1 MAGTPISGALVLRSG
16 EPFVLHVALLDAA
29 GAPQLLSG
37 RQFSLMIAAVGA
49 VSAALSVPAALS
61 GDTLYAV
68 VAINGVQTAAL
79 FADFGPRDAVYAI
92 VETIGDAQLT
102 RGSDRLHVE
111 ASAAIPSG
119 GDPVTIDLPFTTA
132 IPSPS
137 GLLIRE
143 TGARGLS
150 AAEQFAI
157 GGIDA
162 GDPASNAM
170 FAALGDGILA
180 EVQGSADLAVAS
192 KTAAADSAEAAA
204 ASAGAAD
211 LAKQTAGGYRAQ
223 ALTAQTAATDAAAAA
238 ITALGT
244 FPDVAT
250 GLAAT
255 AEGGY
260 FLVAGTGGIYA
271 SRYRKL
277 GGVATGQ
284 CDYAS
289 KAALDAM
296 AATLRIDGSATEYLW
311 SVANLNGDILFAFR
325 NSLGGLDVPNLRAMA
340 ISAASLSAP
349 SLTATDL
356 LTIGGAAMSGTVNP
370 GNLWEMRTP
379 IGDIIA
385 KLDVTGTFHMA
396 AAAVDG
402 PLVVGGAL
410 SAGSFSV
417 PGTIAA
423 GMLSVGDASITA
435 TSANLVEWR
444 TPIGDIVA
452 RIDNEAQA
460 HFASATVHGDLVVT
474 GSIYGSSATVT
485 VPPAPF
491 ARVTDAQIATLNG
504 WPVASIPSDATR
516 PPVLSADSTKYGARA
531 SIISGS
537 ARCIKGRVWAGFVA
551 KLGVTSF
558 TGYISGTSL
567 TVLSIANMGALSI
580 NAGAT
585 NQFPTLSGSGVV
597 TGTLINSPTD
607 TQTGPQ
613 TWPVSVPQYAGSFH
627 APIAMSVSGGA
638 GAAAITGYI
647 VGTKL
652 YVATADHYDRLVSG
666 ATVSGAGVTAC
677 TITGAASGGVYGL
690 DTNNGTIGSLA
701 APVAFT
707 ATDEPS
713 DGAEGAAAYA
723 VLKYTDDLDTG
734 IWQEALYSL
743 PREPST
749 DSAAIGLAELDDGRL
764 AVLLQTTGASP
775 YVPATYGLIINNPDA
790 VSGAFDI
797 GRPTFLA
804 YGTAIFGGLIVA
816 HETYLT
822 IDLTG
827 ATTIFGRLTHE
838 GRDGLA
844 FSSISTVPQVPSIDR
859 SFNESSAVPIA
870 GGKWAVYMRSNSG
883 MYQVTSDYDAAS
895 WGTPALWSPSSGYP
909 TTTSRSKFVISPSG
923 RMIAVFNN
931 STSGRK
937 LMTLALSEDGGV
949 TWPWA
954 VPIESRGYTQQPPS
968 YPDVTFDGDDI
979 LILYDFGRNPG
990 AGLYGGI
997 GKRLYLAR
1005 ISEKLVRNGASFTA
1019 SISGTN
1025 LHVTALD
1032 AGSAAIR
1039 IGSFVHGGGVDGTSI
1054 IQGQSSGAPGG
1065 AGDYAIATA
1074 SGGSQTVG
1082 ISNMT
1087 TSGASESDVIKYTV
1101 TL

>member
-1 MAGTPISGALVLRSG
+1 MAGTPTSGALMLRSG
-16 EPFVLHVALLDAA
+16 EPFVLRVALLDGA

-37 RQFSLMIAAVGA
+37 RQFSMVVAATGA
-49 VSAALSVPAALS
+49 VSAALTVPAILS
-61 GDTLYAV
+61 GDAYYAV

-79 FADFGPRDAVYAI
+79 FGEFATRAAVYAI
-92 VETIGDAQLT
+92 VETIGTAQVT
-102 RGSDRLHVE
+102 RGADVLRMA
-111 ASAAIPSG
+111 ASSAIPSG
-119 GDPVTIDLPFTTA
+119 GDPVTIDLPYASAF
-132 IPSPS
+132 PSPA
-137 GLLIRE
+137 GMLISE

-162 GDPASNAM
+162 GDPTTNAM
-170 FAALGDGILA
+170 FAALGDGIRD
-180 EVQGSADLAVAS
+180 EVQDIAGSAAAS
-192 KTAAADSAEAAA
+192 MAAA
-204 ASAGAAD
+204 AYSAGAGAASASAAD
-211 LAKQTAGGYRAQ
+211 LARLTAEGYRDQ
-223 ALTAQTAATDAAAAA
+223 AVAAQTVATNAAAAA
-238 ITALGT
+238 IAALGT
-244 FPDVAT
+244 FPDTSA

-260 FLVAGTGGIYA
+260 FLVAGTGSVYA

-284 CDYAS
+284 TDYAS

-296 AATLRIDGSATEYLW
+296 AATLRIDDAASEYLW

-349 SLTATDL
+349 QVTATDL
-356 LTIGGAAMSGTVNP
+356 LTIGGGAISATLNP
-370 GNLWEMRTP
+370 GNLWELRTP
-379 IGDIIA
+379 LGDILA
-385 KLDVTGTFHMA
+385 KLDATGTFTMA
-396 AAAVDG
+396 EAAVAG
-402 PLVVGGAL
+402 SLSVGGAL
-410 SAGSFSV
+410 SAGSFNI
-417 PGTIAA
+417 PGTISA
-423 GMLSVGDASITA
+423 GSLTIGGASVTA
-435 TSANLVEWR
+435 TNANLAEWR
-444 TPIGDIVA
+444 TPVGDIVA
-452 RIDNEAQA
+452 RIDNAAQA
-460 HFASATVHGDLVVT
+460 HFAGATVHGDLVVL
-474 GSIYGSSATVT
+474 GNIYGTSSTVSL
-485 VPPAPF
+485 PPAPF
-491 ARVTDAQIATLNG
+491 ASVTNAQIANLNA
-504 WPVASIPSDATR
+504 WSVPSIPSDAAR
-516 PPVLSADSTKYGARA
+516 PPVLSSDSTKYGSRA

-537 ARCIKGRVWAGFVA
+537 ARCIAGRVWAGFIA
-551 KLGVTSF
+551 KLGVTTF
-558 TGYISGTSL
+558 TGYINGNSL
-567 TVLSIANMGALSI
+567 TVLSLTSMGALSI

-585 NQFPTLSGSGVV
+585 NQFPTLSGSGAV

-613 TWPVSVPQYAGSFH
+613 TWPISVSQIVGSFH
-627 APIAMSVSGGA
+627 APIAMSVTGGA
-638 GAAAITGYI
+638 GTASITGYI
-647 VGTKL
+647 IGSKL

-666 ATVSGAGVTAC
+666 ATIAGAGVSAC
-677 TITGAASGGVYGL
+677 AITGAASGGVYGL

-713 DGAEGAAAYA
+713 DGAEGSAAYA

-734 IWQEALYSL
+734 IWQEVFYSL

-764 AVLLQTTGASP
+764 AVMLQTTGASP
-775 YVPATYGLIINNPDA
+775 YVPATYGLIINNPTA
-790 VSGAFDI
+790 ISGAFDI
-797 GRPTFLA
+797 GRPTYLA
-804 YGTAIFGGLIVA
+804 YGTAIFGGLVVA
-816 HETYLT
+816 GESYMT

-827 ATTIFGRLTHE
+827 ATTIFGRLTHV

-844 FSSISTVPQVPSIDR
+844 FSPISTVPQVPSADR
-859 SFNESSAVPIA
+859 SFNESSAVPIM
-870 GGKWAVYMRSNSG
+870 GGKWAVYMRSLSG

-895 WGTPALWSPSSGYP
+895 WGTPALWSPLSFYP
-909 TTTSRSKFVISPSG
+909 TTTSRSKFVMSPSG

-931 STSGRK
+931 STAGRK
-937 LMTLALSEDGGV
+937 LMTLAMSEDGGI

-990 AGLYGGI
+990 AGLNGGI
-997 GKRLYLAR
+997 GKRLYLAK

-1019 SISGTN
+1019 SISGTT
-1025 LHVTALD
+1025 LHVTALN
-1032 AGSAAIR
+1032 AGSAAIKV
-1039 IGSFVHGGGVDGTSI
+1039 GAFVHGSGVDGTSI
-1054 IQGQSSGAPGG
+1054 IQGQASGTTGG
-1065 AGDYAIATA
+1065 VGDYTVSTA
-1074 SGGSQTVG
+1074 SGGSQTVA
-1082 ISNMT
+1082 SATMT